1 MAKIHVIF
9 VQLGANYLRNK
20 IYLLVEQITSNKIGA
35 KYHLP
40 LQFTLNTLYNNRFL
54 IIDL

>member
-1 MAKIHVIF
+1 MHVIF
-9 VQLGANYLRNK
+9 VQLGANYLRTK
-20 IYLLVEQITSNKIGA
+20 MYLLMAQITSNKIGA

-40 LQFTLNTLYNNRFL
+40 LQFTLNNLYNNRFS